1 MRRDTACLA
10 ATAALILLGTSQIA
24 FANEPFLP
32 RTERSFAR
40 LDADSDG
47 KVTMNE
53 WKPKAVKR
61 FFRLDDDQNGTVTSA
76 EIDTWLK
83 KGIER
88 RKERMLGRLDA
99 NKDGDVTRAEV
110 DAYIDALF
118 NGADG
123 DKDGG
128 LTLAEIRET
137 SPRRTGQR
145 DATSN

>member
-1 MRRDTACLA
+1 MRRDTACVA
-10 ATAALILLGTSQIA
+10 AGAALLVLATTHIA
-24 FANEPFLP
+24 FAQEATLP

-61 FFRLDDDQNGTVTSA
+61 FFRLDDDQNGAVTSA

-128 LTLAEIRET
+128 LTLAEVRE
-137 SPRRTGQR
+137 SAPKRARRAEATG
-145 DATSN
+145 N

>member
-1 MRRDTACLA
+1 MKVNAACVA
-10 ATAALILLGTSQIA
+10 GTAALIVIGTSQLA

-32 RTERSFAR
+32 RSERSFAR

-47 KVTMNE
+47 KVTVNE
-53 WKPKAVKR
+53 WKPKAEKR
-61 FFRLDDDQNGTVTSA
+61 FLRLDDDHNGTVTTA
-76 EIDTWLK
+76 EIDAFLK
-83 KGIER
+83 RSIDR
-88 RKERMLGRLDA
+88 RKERMLSRLDQ
-99 NKDGDVTRAEV
+99 NKDGSVTRDEV

-137 SPRRTGQR
+137 SQRRQR
-145 DATSN
+145 PSGAKGN

>member
-1 MRRDTACLA
+1 MKRNAA
-10 ATAALILLGTSQIA
+10 IVAGATALLSLVTTHLA
-24 FANEPFLP
+24 FAQEATLP

-53 WKPKAVKR
+53 LKPKAVKR
-61 FFRLDDDQNGTVTSA
+61 FLRLDDDQNGTVTTA

-88 RKERMLGRLDA
+88 RKERMLGRLDQ
-99 NKDGDVTRAEV
+99 NKDGSVTSDEV

-128 LTLAEIRET
+128 LTLAEIR
-137 SPRRTGQR
+137 
-145 DATSN
+145 ATSQKRPRQSDAKGN

>member
-1 MRRDTACLA
+1 MKRNALCVA
-10 ATAALILLGTSQIA
+10 GAAALTVLGTIHLA
-24 FANEPFLP
+24 FAQEATLP

-61 FFRLDDDQNGTVTSA
+61 FLRLDDDQNGTVTTA

-88 RKERMLGRLDA
+88 RKERMLGRLDL
-99 NKDGDVTRAEV
+99 NKDGSVTRDEV

-128 LTLAEIRET
+128 LTLAEVRE
-137 SPRRTGQR
+137 SAQKRARQR
-145 DATSN
+145 DAKGN